1 MNAGIEIL
9 LKRMDSHPEE
19 FSGLDN
25 RIQSLTPGVTST
37 RWRWIIEAAMQG
49 KFLTDE
55 EKTML
60 HDKLSSLQGDA
71 FSSLVMQELMKEPT
85 PASLLASDS
94 LYAATLAMEK
104 ARVQGL
110 VNSTLAEEVRVDYSA
125 QQDATA
131 IERMALSIAKM
142 KSDVVA
148 RVLGK

>member
-25 RIQSLTPGVTST
+25 RIQSLTPILTLT
-37 RWRWIIEAAMQG
+37 RWQWIIEAAMQG

-60 HDKLSSLQGDA
+60 HDKLSSIQGEA
-71 FSSLVMQELMKEPT
+71 FSSAVMQELMK
-85 PASLLASDS
+85 DN
-94 LYAATLAMEK
+94 AAQNTSTGYTSSGFTKM
-104 ARVQGL
+104 QGL